1 MAGTLLL
8 RELSRDERVV
18 ARMRRSEAEAAR
30 AQVEHEAITAT
41 KQLCSE
47 LQSHA
52 RMKLQQAEDKLAE
65 TQRVKADVQARSSR
79 MLDQAQTELSKSQV
93 AREESERYAEEV
105 QANARAA
112 ADALMAQTRSGA
124 E

>member
-1 MAGTLLL
+1 
-8 RELSRDERVV
+8 
-18 ARMRRSEAEAAR
+18 MRRSEAEAAR
-30 AQVEHEAITAT
+30 ARVEHEAITST

-79 MLDQAQTELSKSQV
+79 MLD
-93 AREESERYAEEV
+93 
-105 QANARAA
+105 
-112 ADALMAQTRSGA
+112 
-124 E
+124 